1 MKHLSLSQT
10 PLYKSNSKTFIYL
23 TGIFVLFLAGSCNKI
38 RDLIEPELNIT
49 VVANG
54 FALPI
59 GVETDPYGRVWVAES
74 GTGNN
79 DGKVS
84 LVTSDGTKHP
94 ALVNFESYKIDN
106 GEIEGPAHMLFSGGS
121 LYILGGHGKMYK
133 ANVAAFKPGDPA
145 KNASTLEVQDIGA
158 FVLDYN
164 FVNKIYQT
172 HTYGITEGPDDAL
185 YITDAASNA
194 VIKRAKNGMLSVLA
208 EVPGIPNP
216 TPVGPPMIESVPT
229 SIYYDGQT
237 FLVTTLLGFPFPPGK
252 ARIYKISK
260 TGAVSI
266 HQDGFTT
273 LVDITQGGRKGRLV
287 MEHGQF
293 GQMGFIANTG
303 RLVWANGSSM
313 SELANGLNKPAG
325 LRQVNDHTWYVTSTG
340 DGTLLKVTYK

>member
-1 MKHLSLSQT
+1 MKHLSHGRI
-10 PLYKSNSKTFIYL
+10 PLHKTFSYFL
-23 TGIFVLFLAGSCNKI
+23 VLCTLFSLSACNKI
-38 RDLIEPELNIT
+38 RDILEPELTIT

-59 GVETDPYGRVWVAES
+59 GVETDPYGRIWVAES

-84 LVTSDGTKHP
+84 LVTSDGSKYP

-121 LYILGGHGKMYK
+121 LYILGGRGKMYK
-133 ANVAAFKPGDPA
+133 ANVAAFKPGDPS
-145 KNASTLEVQDIGA
+145 KDASALEVQDIGA

-172 HTYGITEGPDDAL
+172 HTYGITEGPDGAL
-185 YITDAASNA
+185 YITDASSNA
-194 VIKRAKNGMLSVLA
+194 VIKRAKNGVLSVLA
-208 EVPGIPNP
+208 EVPGIPNT
-216 TPVGPPMIESVPT
+216 TPVGPPVIESVPT
-229 SIYYDGQT
+229 SIYYDGQN
-237 FLVTTLLGFPFPPGK
+237 FLVTTLLGFPFPSGK

-260 TGAVSI
+260 SGVVSI

-273 LVDITQGGRKGRLV
+273 LVDIAEGGRKGRLV

-293 GQMGFIANTG
+293 GQMGFVANTG
-303 RLVWANGSSM
+303 RLIWANGNAK

-325 LRQVNDHTWYVTSTG
+325 LKQVNDHTWYVTSTG